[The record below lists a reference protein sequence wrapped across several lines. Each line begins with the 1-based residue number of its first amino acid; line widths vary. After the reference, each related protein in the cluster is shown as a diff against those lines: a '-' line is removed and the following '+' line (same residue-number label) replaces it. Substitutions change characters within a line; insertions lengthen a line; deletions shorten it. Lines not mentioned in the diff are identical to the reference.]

1 MAITA
6 LAPAIS
12 RSKQK
17 VIERSSEVALRLV
30 PKIDMDKR
38 ADQKVF
44 ILFLTGIGALG
55 LVSLLFVNTLL
66 AQDAFK
72 LSKLQ
77 LEARLLTDQR
87 EAYIRQLDRIS
98 SPMSLAAAATEMG
111 MKPSSNPVFLKLD
124 EPLVPATE
132 AVAGG
137 SIG

>member
-17 VIERSSEVALRLV
+17 VIERYSEVALRLV
-30 PKIDMDKR
+30 PKIDIDKR

-87 EAYIRQLDRIS
+87 EAYIRELDRIS
-98 SPMSLAAAATEMG
+98 SPNVLAAAAIEMG
-111 MKPSSNPVFLKLD
+111 MTPSATPAFLNLD
-124 EPLVPATE
+124 
-132 AVAGG
+132 
-137 SIG
+137 

>member
-12 RSKQK
+12 RSKQR

-30 PKIDMDKR
+30 PKIDIDKR

-98 SPMSLAAAATEMG
+98 SPMALAAAATEMG
-111 MKPSSNPVFLKLD
+111 MKPSTTPAFLNLED
-124 EPLVPATE
+124 PQVPATE

>member
-12 RSKQK
+12 RSKRK

-30 PKIDMDKR
+30 PKIDIDKR

-111 MKPSSNPVFLKLD
+111 MTPSATPAFLNLD
-124 EPLVPATE
+124 EPKVPTTE

>member
-6 LAPAIS
+6 IAPAIS

-30 PKIDMDKR
+30 PKIDVDKR

-44 ILFLTGIGALG
+44 ILFLTGIGVMG
-55 LVSLLFVNTLL
+55 LVALLFINTLL

-77 LEARLLTDQR
+77 LEASLLTDQR

-98 SPMSLAAAATEMG
+98 SPTALAAAAIHMG
-111 MKPSSNPVFLKLD
+111 MKPSDNPQFLNLD
-124 EPLVPATE
+124 QITTPVTNSAT
-132 AVAGG
+132 GG

>member
-12 RSKQK
+12 RSKKK

-30 PKIDMDKR
+30 PKIDIDKR

-44 ILFLTGIGALG
+44 ILFLTAIGALG
-55 LVSLLFVNTLL
+55 LVVLLFINTLL

-77 LEARLLTDQR
+77 LESRLLTDQR

-98 SPMSLAAAATEMG
+98 SPMALAAAATEMG
-111 MKPSSNPVFLKLD
+111 MKPSATPAFLTLD
-124 EPLVPATE
+124 EPLVPTAE
-132 AVAGG
+132 ANTGV

>member
-6 LAPAIS
+6 LAPAIN
-12 RSKQK
+12 RSKNR

-44 ILFLTGIGALG
+44 ILFLTGIGVLG
-55 LVSLLFVNTLL
+55 LVSLLFINTLL

-98 SPMSLAAAATEMG
+98 SPMALAAAATEMG
-111 MKPSSNPVFLKLD
+111 MTPSATPTFLDLDKPV
-124 EPLVPATE
+124 VPASK

>member
-1 MAITA
+1 MAMTA
-6 LAPAIS
+6 LAPAIT

-30 PKIDMDKR
+30 PKIDTDKR

-44 ILFLTGIGALG
+44 MLFLTGIGVMG

-111 MKPSSNPVFLKLD
+111 MKPSDNPQFLNLD
-124 EPLVPATE
+124 AALVPAVD

>member
-6 LAPAIS
+6 LAPAIN
-12 RSKQK
+12 RSKRK

-30 PKIDMDKR
+30 PKIDIDKR

-98 SPMSLAAAATEMG
+98 SPMALAAAATEMG
-111 MKPSSNPVFLKLD
+111 MKPSSSPVFLNLD
-124 EPLVPATE
+124 ESLVPTAE

>member
-30 PKIDMDKR
+30 PRIDMDRR

-111 MKPSSNPVFLKLD
+111 MKPSSNPVFLNLD

>member
-12 RSKQK
+12 RSKKK

-30 PKIDMDKR
+30 PKIDIDKR

-55 LVSLLFVNTLL
+55 LVALLFINTLL

-98 SPMSLAAAATEMG
+98 SPMALAAAAAEMG
-111 MKPSSNPVFLKLD
+111 MKPSTNPVFLNLD
-124 EPLVPATE
+124 EPQVPTAE

>member
-6 LAPAIS
+6 LAPAIN
-12 RSKQK
+12 RSKRK

-30 PKIDMDKR
+30 PKIDIDKR

-98 SPMSLAAAATEMG
+98 SPMALAAAATEMG
-111 MKPSSNPVFLKLD
+111 MKPSSSPVFLNLD
-124 EPLVPATE
+124 ESLVPAAE

>member
-6 LAPAIS
+6 LAPAIN
-12 RSKQK
+12 RSKKK

-44 ILFLTGIGALG
+44 ILFLTSIGALG
-55 LVSLLFVNTLL
+55 LVSLLFINTLL

-98 SPMSLAAAATEMG
+98 SPMALAAAATEMG
-111 MKPSSNPVFLKLD
+111 MAPSATPKFLDLEKSI
-124 EPLVPATE
+124 VPAAD

>member
-6 LAPAIS
+6 LAPAIN
-12 RSKQK
+12 RSKRK

-30 PKIDMDKR
+30 PKIDIDKR

-44 ILFLTGIGALG
+44 ILFLTGIGVLG
-55 LVSLLFVNTLL
+55 LASLLFVNTLL

-98 SPMSLAAAATEMG
+98 SPMALAAAATKMG
-111 MKPSSNPVFLKLD
+111 MQPSSNPVFLNLD
-124 EPLVPATE
+124 QSLAPVAK
-132 AVAGG
+132 AVDGG
-137 SIG
+137 SNG

>member
-30 PKIDMDKR
+30 PKIDIDKR

-55 LVSLLFVNTLL
+55 LVSLLFINTLL

-98 SPMSLAAAATEMG
+98 SPMALAAAATKMG
-111 MKPSSNPVFLKLD
+111 MNPSAAPVFLNLE
-124 EPLVPATE
+124 EPEVPVTE

>member
-6 LAPAIS
+6 LAPAIN

-30 PKIDMDKR
+30 PNLDINKR

-55 LVSLLFVNTLL
+55 LVALLFINTLL

-77 LEARLLTDQR
+77 LESRLLTDQR

-98 SPMSLAAAATEMG
+98 SPIALAAAATEMG
-111 MKPSSNPVFLKLD
+111 MSPSATPAFLKLD
-124 EPLVPATE
+124 EPLVPTAE

>member
-30 PKIDMDKR
+30 PRIDMDKR

-111 MKPSSNPVFLKLD
+111 MKPSSNPVFLNLD

-132 AVAGG
+132 AVTGG

>member
-6 LAPAIS
+6 LTPAIS
-12 RSKQK
+12 RSKRK

-30 PKIDMDKR
+30 PKIDIDKR

-111 MKPSSNPVFLKLD
+111 MTPSATPAFLNLD
-124 EPLVPATE
+124 EPKVPTTE

>member
-12 RSKQK
+12 RSKKK
-17 VIERSSEVALRLV
+17 VFERSSEVALRLV
-30 PKIDMDKR
+30 PKIDIDKR

-55 LVSLLFVNTLL
+55 LVSLLFINTLL

-98 SPMSLAAAATEMG
+98 SPMALAAAATEMG
-111 MKPSSNPVFLKLD
+111 MKPSTNLAFLNLD
-124 EPLVPATE
+124 EPLVPTAE

>member
-6 LAPAIS
+6 LAPAIN
-12 RSKQK
+12 RSKKK

-98 SPMSLAAAATEMG
+98 SPMALAAAATEMG
-111 MKPSSNPVFLKLD
+111 MTPSATPTFLDLDKPI
-124 EPLVPATE
+124 VPAAE

>member
-12 RSKQK
+12 RSKQT

-55 LVSLLFVNTLL
+55 LVALLFVNTLL

-111 MKPSSNPVFLKLD
+111 MKPSSNPVFLNLD
-124 EPLVPATE
+124 EPLVPAAE

>member
-6 LAPAIS
+6 LAPAIN
-12 RSKQK
+12 RSKRK

-30 PKIDMDKR
+30 PKIDIDKR
-38 ADQKVF
+38 ADQKIF

-98 SPMSLAAAATEMG
+98 SPMALAAAATEMG
-111 MKPSSNPVFLKLD
+111 MKPSSSPVFLNLD
-124 EPLVPATE
+124 APLVPAAE

>member
-30 PKIDMDKR
+30 PKIDTDKR

-44 ILFLTGIGALG
+44 ILFLTGIGIMG
-55 LVSLLFVNTLL
+55 LVSLLFINTLL

-77 LEARLLTDQR
+77 LESRLLTDQR

-98 SPMSLAAAATEMG
+98 SPMSLAAAATKMG
-111 MKPSSNPVFLKLD
+111 MKPSGTPEFIKLD
-124 EPLVPATE
+124 ESVAPATQ

>member
-6 LAPAIS
+6 LAPAIN
-12 RSKQK
+12 RSKKK
-17 VIERSSEVALRLV
+17 VIERSTEVALRLV
-30 PKIDMDKR
+30 PKIDIDKR

-44 ILFLTGIGALG
+44 ILFLTGIGTLG
-55 LVSLLFVNTLL
+55 LAALLFINTLL

-98 SPMSLAAAATEMG
+98 SPMALAAAAIDMG
-111 MKPSSNPVFLKLD
+111 MAPSSTPTFLNLD
-124 EPLVPATE
+124 EPTVPSDK

>member
-6 LAPAIS
+6 LAPAIN
-12 RSKQK
+12 RSKNK

-44 ILFLTGIGALG
+44 ILFLTGIGVLG
-55 LVSLLFVNTLL
+55 LVSLLFINTLL

-98 SPMSLAAAATEMG
+98 SPMALAAAAAEMG
-111 MKPSSNPVFLKLD
+111 MRPSATPTFLNLD
-124 EPLVPATE
+124 ELQVPKAE

>member
-124 EPLVPATE
+124 EPLVPAAE

>member
-6 LAPAIS
+6 LAPAIN
-12 RSKQK
+12 RSKKK

-30 PKIDMDKR
+30 PKIDIDKR

-44 ILFLTGIGALG
+44 ILFLTAIGALG
-55 LVSLLFVNTLL
+55 LVVLLFINTLL

-77 LEARLLTDQR
+77 LESRLLTDQR

-98 SPMSLAAAATEMG
+98 SPMALAAAATEMG
-111 MKPSSNPVFLKLD
+111 MKPSATPAFLTLD
-124 EPLVPATE
+124 EPLVPTAE

>member
-6 LAPAIS
+6 LAPAIN
-12 RSKQK
+12 RSKRK

-30 PKIDMDKR
+30 PKIDIDKR

-98 SPMSLAAAATEMG
+98 SPMALAAAATKMG
-111 MKPSSNPVFLKLD
+111 MAQSSNPVFLNLD
-124 EPLVPATE
+124 ESLVPTAAT
-132 AVAGG
+132 VTGG
-137 SIG
+137 SNG

>member
-30 PKIDMDKR
+30 PKIDIDKR

-98 SPMSLAAAATEMG
+98 SPMALAAAATEMG
-111 MKPSSNPVFLKLD
+111 MAPSASPAFLNLD
-124 EPLVPATE
+124 APLIPKAE

>member
-6 LAPAIS
+6 LAPVINRS
-12 RSKQK
+12 RKK

-30 PKIDMDKR
+30 PKIDIDKR

-55 LVSLLFVNTLL
+55 LVSLLFINTLL

-98 SPMSLAAAATEMG
+98 SPMALAAAASKMG
-111 MKPSSNPVFLKLD
+111 MNPSANPQFLNLD
-124 EPLVPATE
+124 EPLVPATDV
-132 AVAGG
+132 VAGG
-137 SIG
+137 PIG

>member
-12 RSKQK
+12 RSKKK

-30 PKIDMDKR
+30 PKIDIDKR

-55 LVSLLFVNTLL
+55 LVVLLFINTLL

-77 LEARLLTDQR
+77 LESRLLTDQR

-98 SPMSLAAAATEMG
+98 SPMALAAAATEMG
-111 MKPSSNPVFLKLD
+111 MKPSATPAFLTLD
-124 EPLVPATE
+124 EPLVPTAE
-132 AVAGG
+132 AITGV

>member
-6 LAPAIS
+6 LAPAIN
-12 RSKQK
+12 RSKRK

-30 PKIDMDKR
+30 PKIDIDKR

-98 SPMSLAAAATEMG
+98 SPMALAAAATKMG
-111 MKPSSNPVFLKLD
+111 MTQSSNPVFLNLD
-124 EPLVPATE
+124 ESLVPTAAT
-132 AVAGG
+132 VTGG
-137 SIG
+137 SNG

>member
-17 VIERSSEVALRLV
+17 VIDRSSEVALRLV

-55 LVSLLFVNTLL
+55 LVALLFINTLL

-111 MKPSSNPVFLKLD
+111 MKPSSNPVFLNLD
-124 EPLVPATE
+124 EPLVPAAE
-132 AVAGG
+132 AVSGG

>member
-12 RSKQK
+12 RSKKK
-17 VIERSSEVALRLV
+17 VIERSSEVALLLV
-30 PKIDMDKR
+30 PKIDIEKR

-55 LVSLLFVNTLL
+55 LVALLFINTLL

-77 LEARLLTDQR
+77 LEARLITDQR

-98 SPMSLAAAATEMG
+98 SPMALAAAATEMG
-111 MKPSSNPVFLKLD
+111 MKPSTNPVFLNLD
-124 EPLVPATE
+124 EPLVPAAE

>member
-6 LAPAIS
+6 LAPAIN

-30 PKIDMDKR
+30 PKIDIDKR

-44 ILFLTGIGALG
+44 ILFLTGIGTLG
-55 LVSLLFVNTLL
+55 LVALLFINTLL

-77 LEARLLTDQR
+77 LESRLLTDQR

-98 SPMSLAAAATEMG
+98 SPIALSAAAIEMG
-111 MKPSSNPVFLKLD
+111 MNPSGTPAFLKLD
-124 EPLVPATE
+124 EPPVPTAE

>member
-6 LAPAIS
+6 LAPAIN
-12 RSKQK
+12 RSKNR

-44 ILFLTGIGALG
+44 ILFLTGIGVLG
-55 LVSLLFVNTLL
+55 LVSLLFINTLL

-98 SPMSLAAAATEMG
+98 SPMALAAAATEMG
-111 MKPSSNPVFLKLD
+111 MTPSATPTFLDLD
-124 EPLVPATE
+124 EPVVPATK